1 MSGYIPREQLSAYTR
16 WQLETFDEPAAPVM
30 AAEVTPDPAEA
41 EEVMPSGYPLPT
53 AEELE
58 RIHAEAHDTGYQA
71 GFATG
76 QQEGQ
81 QSGYEAGYTAGLEE
95 ARQALEPV
103 AAQMQTFATNL
114 QEAFASMDQGV
125 AEDVL
130 ALSLELAR
138 QMVRGA
144 LEVRQELILPVVRDA
159 IAALPLQQHGLRLHV
174 NPVNA
179 ELIRSHLGEQFAH
192 SGWKIMEDNSVE
204 PGGCMLH
211 GGGTEV
217 DGSVATRWQRILA
230 SIGLSRDWL
239 KTHLPDTPPAPL
251 VSAATATPAEAP
263 PATASTGNTGH
274 SGHSGNA
281 APDGE

>member
-16 WQLETFDEPAAPVM
+16 WQLETFDEPAATPVM
-30 AAEVTPDPAEA
+30 AEEVTPDPAEA
-41 EEVMPSGYPLPT
+41 EEVMPNGYPLPT

-103 AAQMQTFATNL
+103 AAQMQGFAANL
-114 QEAFASMDQGV
+114 QEALASMDQGI

-144 LEVRQELILPVVRDA
+144 LEVRQELILPVVREA
-159 IAALPLQQHGLRLHV
+159 IAALPLQQQGLRLHV

-217 DGSVATRWQRILA
+217 NGSVDTRWQRILA

-251 VSAATATPAEAP
+251 VSAAPAAVTPAEAP
-263 PATASTGNTGH
+263 PTTAGINTE
-274 SGHSGNA
+274 